1 MLCSSATPANGPTG
15 GGPGRSRP
23 VKSGDSTS
31 PKSVAVWARADL
43 RGGGGVGAIRDI
55 VTSGGTRPPAP
66 APHGGAAPGMS
77 RQRLCRPGAS
87 GRAIL
92 FLLPSVTP
100 IRLPGRPC
108 PRQFDGPPRRIPSYG
123 DHRCNLPIVV
133 AGG

>member
-15 GGPGRSRP
+15 GGPGGSRS

-55 VTSGGTRPPAP
+55 LHPAAQGHSAP
-66 APHGGAAPGMS
+66 ASQGGAAQWMS
-77 RQRLCRPGAS
+77 RQRHGGWGVS
-87 GRAIL
+87 GREIL

-100 IRLPGRPC
+100 IRLPGHPC
-108 PRQFDGPPRRIPSYG
+108 PGQFGGPPRRIPSYG
-123 DHRCNLPIVV
+123 GRLRNLPIVV